1 MTTKK
6 QLGQKIKEL
15 RLRAGL
21 SQEALA
27 SKVGMQRVS
36 LSQLE
41 NGERDLT
48 SLELLK
54 FSDIFQISCEEILRT
69 TEVTIEA
76 KEIPQKTN
84 KPGIR
89 DSRPQITID
98 KSRIGKFKNILLYLL
113 ERTAGKPNVG
123 ESVLNK
129 LLYFVDFNYYE
140 IYEEQLI
147 GASYI
152 RNHHGPTPVELIK
165 VLDTMVEKGEIDRI
179 KTKYFNYDQIRFL
192 PNKKPDLTEIKASEI
207 KIIDDVIERYSDMS
221 AKAIREYSHC
231 DVPWLTTHEGEKI
244 DYESVFYR
252 TPAYSV
258 RSYGEED

>member
-6 QLGQKIKEL
+6 QLGKKIKEL

-21 SQEALA
+21 SQEVLA
-27 SKVGMQRVS
+27 SKIGMRRVS

-41 NGERDLT
+41 NGERELA

-54 FSDIFQISCEEILRT
+54 FSDVFRVSCEEILRT

-76 KEIPQKTN
+76 EEIPPKKN
-84 KPGIR
+84 KPEMR

-165 VLDTMVEKGEIDRI
+165 VLDTMVEEGAINRI
-179 KTKYFNYDQIRFL
+179 KTKYYNYDQIRFL
-192 PNKKPDLTEIKASEI
+192 PNKKPDLTGIKASEI
-207 KIIDDVIERYSDMS
+207 KVIDDVIERYSDMS
-221 AKAIREYSHC
+221 AKSISEYSHH
-231 DVPWLTTHEGEKI
+231 DVPWLSTREGEKI

-258 RSYGEED
+258 RSYGEES